1 MISTSLLATDGLYPG
16 HSTFNIATVGYGSS
30 VPIAKLEPAII
41 LSFPKFIP
49 QQKRYNR
56 TDNIDIQFFG
66 FDNVTFVDFLTKRI
80 KQEDD
85 MLTSFLLMDKSFKC
99 KNDQDKN
106 RTSKDE
112 SIVFLFI
119 DFITKLL

>member
-1 MISTSLLATDGLYPG
+1 MISTSLLATDGFFPG
-16 HSTFNIATVGYGSS
+16 HTPFNIATVGYGSS
-30 VPIAKLEPAII
+30 VPIAKAEPAVI
-41 LSFPKFIP
+41 LSFPRFTP

-66 FDNVTFVDFLTKRI
+66 FDNVTFVDFVTKRI

-99 KNDQDKN
+99 KNDHGKN
-106 RTSKDE
+106 MVSKDE

-119 DFITKLL
+119 DFITKL